1 MLLEFI
7 KILGEIYGFE
17 RAPVS
22 LLTAAAQA
30 NQTTTPIAFLD
41 NNEAVPHQ
49 SESSN
54 YVHTLG
60 ALMPIVWSFLH
71 EKKLQGVV
79 VL

>member
-1 MLLEFI
+1 M
-7 KILGEIYGFE
+7 ILE

-22 LLTAAAQA
+22 LLTAAAQ
-30 NQTTTPIAFLD
+30 TPIAFLD

-54 YVHTLG
+54 YIHTLG
-60 ALMPIVWSFLH
+60 TLMPIVWSFLH
-71 EKKLQGVV
+71 EKKLQGVA